1 MAIRTAGG
9 RACVSISTVDK
20 MRRHVTLSPINLHL
34 MQNQYLLHQFAWK
47 LRAHSGGALARAMM
61 CHYAICT
68 HWVNMPRV
76 HRVDGGERRGRGGG
90 NGWSQIINKHTRCVG
105 VVNMQTTMASKT
117 ARERLRA
124 QVDGDDKL
132 VLAARAH
139 FAHAAKISINLYIYL
154 THRRTHFYTRTHIIT
169 MRAKS
174 NCIWE
179 SAIAQDVCNIR
190 SESNHMN
197 LPDCGCFLIII
208 QHSTWNSFPQVIL
221 SLSVAPNIDSF
232 IHSTN
237 NCALTTKCAP
247 HESTRA

>member
-1 MAIRTAGG
+1 MAGRDEGG
-9 RACVSISTVDK
+9 
-20 MRRHVTLSPINLHL
+20 
-34 MQNQYLLHQFAWK
+34 
-47 LRAHSGGALARAMM
+47 
-61 CHYAICT
+61 
-68 HWVNMPRV
+68 
-76 HRVDGGERRGRGGG
+76 GGG

-190 SESNHMN
+190 SESNHLN
-197 LPDCGCFLIII
+197 LHGIPLPRSFFLCPLHQISTHTFIRPIIVRS
-208 QHSTWNSFPQVIL
+208 QQN
-221 SLSVAPNIDSF
+221 
-232 IHSTN
+232 
-237 NCALTTKCAP
+237 AP
-247 HESTRA
+247 HMSRHAHKSPPLNGDYRANETVNDCIEE